1 MSKDKQITENFSL
14 SYSSRDRNTSDTI
27 LDCNISFENPTD
39 DVVMYR
45 LNTWLEAIG
54 RDEIIVTKVKT
65 NFLDKSSSKKK

>member
-1 MSKDKQITENFSL
+1 MSKDKQITENFNL

>member
-1 MSKDKQITENFSL
+1 MATKTNENFNL

-39 DVVMYR
+39 DVVIHR
-45 LNTWLEAIG
+45 LNTWLESIG

-65 NFLDKSSSKKK
+65 NFLEEKSPKKK

>member
-1 MSKDKQITENFSL
+1 MSKDKQITENFNL
-14 SYSSRDRNTSDTI
+14 SFSSRDRNTSDTI